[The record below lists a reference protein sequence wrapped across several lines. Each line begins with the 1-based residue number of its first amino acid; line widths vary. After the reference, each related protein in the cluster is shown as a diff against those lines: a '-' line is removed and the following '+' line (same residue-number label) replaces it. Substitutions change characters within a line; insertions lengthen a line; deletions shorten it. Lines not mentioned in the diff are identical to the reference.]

1 MLASTRSTINYYWS
15 WRRYIEAQLSAYKR
29 YYNTVGLPK
38 PASSVD
44 SWLIFLTGEINP
56 QLFTRTKSQL
66 FCVARDD
73 ERDENMM
80 QIVSDVIG
88 VLDNSPTGKRSF
100 VLYDKTTG
108 SGVGTIWVEQVIARQ
123 KQAYSPGVSSTLI
136 DIFSRVKTAR
146 NAYA

>member
-15 WRRYIEAQLSAYKR
+15 WRRYIEAQLSSYKR

-38 PASSVD
+38 PASSID

-73 ERDENMM
+73 EKDENMM
-80 QIVSDVIG
+80 QIVSDVIA
-88 VLDNSPTGKRSF
+88 VLDNPQTGRRNF

-108 SGVGTIWVEQVIARQ
+108 SGIGTIWIEQVIARQ

>member
-15 WRRYIEAQLSAYKR
+15 WRRYIEAQLSDYKR

-38 PASSVD
+38 PASSID

-56 QLFTRTKSQL
+56 KLFTRTKSQL

-73 ERDENMM
+73 EKDENMM
-80 QIVSDVIG
+80 QIVSDAIA
-88 VLDNSPTGKRSF
+88 VLDNPQTGRRNF
-100 VLYDKTTG
+100 ILYDKTTG
-108 SGVGTIWVEQVIARQ
+108 AGVGTIWVEQVIARQ

-146 NAYA
+146 NSYA

>member
-1 MLASTRSTINYYWS
+1 M
-15 WRRYIEAQLSAYKR
+15 
-29 YYNTVGLPK
+29 PK